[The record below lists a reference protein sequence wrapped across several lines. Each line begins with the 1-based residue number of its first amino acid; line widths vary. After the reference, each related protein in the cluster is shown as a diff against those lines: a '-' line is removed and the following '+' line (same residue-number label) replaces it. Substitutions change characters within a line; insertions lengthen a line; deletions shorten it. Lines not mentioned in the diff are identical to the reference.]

1 MTALAPTTDPGA
13 IAALVAQLDD
23 PVARAR
29 ALSPLIRAAADE
41 TEETGTMP
49 TGVVDLIKQA
59 GLFWVL
65 VPEEIGGLGGD
76 ILQALGVT
84 EELTAADASTG
95 WSTMANLSVTGFCGG
110 YCTDAAVSELFGG
123 ENKGVVSGMFA
134 PTGKI
139 TPAEDGWT
147 VTGNF
152 SFGSGS
158 GHADWIGG
166 GGKAVIDGE
175 ESEAIFLVPRENVEF
190 RGNWDVLGLI
200 GTGSF
205 DYFVPE
211 QFVSNDFIV
220 KRIGGVAR
228 RGQPTQRLG
237 LQVMGS
243 AGHAGV
249 AMGIARRAFEELYVI
264 LSSGKQR
271 PGVQPI
277 IEQQLFRHEFALA
290 EGKFFSARSYC
301 YDVFGQALRTVEAGD
316 PYTELQYQ
324 RIRQATT
331 LITRM
336 AAEAIEFAY
345 SWSGSKGL
353 RQGVL
358 GRCMRDMHAATQHV
372 YIDPTTLVNAAP
384 AIFASYKYE
393 D

>member
-1 MTALAPTTDPGA
+1 MTATAPTVDAGA
-13 IAALVAQLDD
+13 IRTSDD

-29 ALSPLIRAAADE
+29 ALSSFIRAAADE
-41 TEETGTMP
+41 TEKTGTMP
-49 TGVVDLIKQA
+49 VSVVDLIKEA

-65 VPEEIGGLGGD
+65 VPKEIGGLGGD

-84 EELTAADASTG
+84 EELSLADPSTG
-95 WSTMANLSVTGFCGG
+95 WSAMANLSVTGFCGG
-110 YCTDAAVSELFGG
+110 HCTDTAVHTLFGG
-123 ENKGVVSGMFA
+123 DRKSVIAGMFA
-134 PTGKI
+134 PMGKI
-139 TPAEDGWT
+139 TPTGDAWT

-175 ESEAIFLVPRENVEF
+175 DAEAIFLVPRENVEF

-211 QFVSNDFIV
+211 QVVSNDFIV
-220 KRIGGVAR
+220 KRIGGVAQ
-228 RGQPTQRLG
+228 RGQASQRLG

-249 AMGIARRAFEELYVI
+249 AMGIARRAFEELYAI

-277 IEQQLFRHEFALA
+277 IEQQLFRHDFALA
-290 EGKFFSARSYC
+290 EAKFSAARSYC
-301 YDVFGQALRTVEAGD
+301 YDVFGDALRTVEAGD

-331 LITRM
+331 LVTR
-336 AAEAIEFAY
+336 AAGEAVEFAY

-372 YIDPTTLVNAAP
+372 YIDPTTLVNAA
-384 AIFASYKYE
+384 AEIFASYQYE
-393 D
+393 N